1 MSKSNGILRRMT
13 DALINDYD
21 EEDEDEY
28 GMYDYDTA
36 PTDPDE
42 AIRERS
48 AQLQNSIRRATQVA
62 QRQTPKITP
71 DTKNPTARST
81 ADYSFAT
88 RVGGSELDRLNDMPS
103 TLSNKEMESN
113 NLKKL
118 RELAESYNERE
129 QRATAEGL
137 DMGIMLE
144 VVIRK
149 LGVMNEMY
157 TRMKGVL
164 EFAEKNS

>member
-21 EEDEDEY
+21 VEDEDEY

-48 AQLQNSIRRATQVA
+48 AQLQNNIGRATQAA
-62 QRQTPKITP
+62 QRQTPKIIP
-71 DTKNPTARST
+71 DTIPTARST
-81 ADYSFAT
+81 SDYSFAT
-88 RVGGSELDRLNDMPS
+88 RVGSSELDRLNDIPS
-103 TLSNKEMESN
+103 PLSNKEMESN

-118 RELAESYNERE
+118 RELAESYNEHE

-157 TRMKGVL
+157 TRMKSVL

>member
-62 QRQTPKITP
+62 QRQTPKSTS
-71 DTKNPTARST
+71 DTIPTARST

-88 RVGGSELDRLNDMPS
+88 RVGSSELDRLNDMPS

-118 RELAESYNERE
+118 RELAESYNEHE

-157 TRMKGVL
+157 TRMKSVL

>member
-48 AQLQNSIRRATQVA
+48 AQLQNNIRRATQAA
-62 QRQTPKITP
+62 QRQTPKIIP
-71 DTKNPTARST
+71 DTIPTARST
-81 ADYSFAT
+81 SDYSFAT
-88 RVGGSELDRLNDMPS
+88 RVGSSELDRLNDIPS
-103 TLSNKEMESN
+103 PLSNKEMESN

-157 TRMKGVL
+157 TRMKSVL

>member
-62 QRQTPKITP
+62 QRQTSKSIP
-71 DTKNPTARST
+71 DTTSTARST

-88 RVGGSELDRLNDMPS
+88 RVGSSELDRLNDMPS